1 LYVKNYS
8 FYSNNILKQKKKL
21 IEFLGNIPTILYFWN
36 FKCDQIYLRKEGFY
50 CNKKN
55 ISHISKNVFLN
66 FSLFLIYIDLIEILL
81 NKYLILKYLKC
92 IIPIK
97 HNLIK

>member
-50 CNKKN
+50 GNKIN
-55 ISHISKNVFLN
+55 IFHIFLRMYFLN
-66 FSLFLIYIDLIEILL
+66 LSHFLIYI
-81 NKYLILKYLKC
+81 
-92 IIPIK
+92 
-97 HNLIK
+97 